1 MPRLRGAVPRQCPD
15 SSAAPP
21 VCPAGRLGS
30 HPKDRHKVWTG
41 AAEAVHRESDGRR
54 RVSAG
59 RLSAA
64 AICGAQGPRQPSP
77 ARYLT
82 TGEASAPPRQHRFR
96 QQDVG
101 RGAPRTSNPTRSRAA
116 RHGARP
122 WIRRPLEVLSYR
134 GRATRAGKFSP
145 PTPTPTPTPTCR
157 LIAAGFA
164 TARFPGQACRVQR
177 RAGALACRD
186 EQPRRA
192 LYGRLPRSQPGS
204 APSAGGAKGLC
215 RAPTPKSRPIPPRG
229 LLTS

>member
-1 MPRLRGAVPRQCPD
+1 MVGGGCPQAVGVRQR
-15 SSAAPP
+15 S
-21 VCPAGRLGS
+21 G
-30 HPKDRHKVWTG
+30 
-41 AAEAVHRESDGRR
+41 
-54 RVSAG
+54 
-59 RLSAA
+59 
-64 AICGAQGPRQPSP
+64 GAQGPRQPSP

-96 QQDVG
+96 HQDVG

-145 PTPTPTPTPTCR
+145 PTPTPTPTCR

-215 RAPTPKSRPIPPRG
+215 RSFAAGTRSGPERYSRRGPRGWPADTAPPTTPAPVRWGAAAALPPRKAVPSRQG
-229 LLTS
+229 AY